1 MLALNNAQRYFL
13 YRGVTDIRKGFDGLS
28 GIIRNELR
36 ENPLSGDV
44 FIFFNRKRTH
54 VKLLMWDSDGFAVY
68 YKRLER
74 GVFEIPAG
82 YEQSTEVSSQILS
95 LILQG
100 IVLSSVRRKKRYV
113 LEG

>member
-28 GIIRNELR
+28 GIVRDELR

-54 VKLLMWDSDGFAVY
+54 VKLLMWDRDGFAIY

-74 GVFEIPAG
+74 GVFEVPAG
-82 YEQSTEVSSQILS
+82 KDTAQVITSQTLL

-100 IVLSSVRRKKRYV
+100 ILLGSVRHKKRYV
-113 LEG
+113 KVA

>member
-1 MLALNNAQRYFL
+1 MLALNNAQRYFI

-28 GIIRNELR
+28 GIVRNELR

-54 VKLLMWDSDGFAVY
+54 VKLLMWDRDGFAVY

-82 YEQSTEVSSQILS
+82 YEQSTTVSSQTLS

-113 LEG
+113 LAG

>member
-54 VKLLMWDSDGFAVY
+54 VKLLMWDRDGFAIY

-82 YEQSTEVSSQILS
+82 YEQSAMVSSQVLT
-95 LILQG
+95 LITRDRTEF
-100 IVLSSVRRKKRYV
+100 SSS
-113 LEG
+113 

>member
-1 MLALNNAQRYFL
+1 MLALNNAQRYYI

-28 GIIRNELR
+28 GIVRNELR

-54 VKLLMWDSDGFAVY
+54 VKLLMWDRDGFVIY

-82 YEQSTEVSSQILS
+82 YEQSTVVSSQILS

-113 LEG
+113 LAG

>member
-1 MLALNNAQRYFL
+1 MLALYNARRYFL

-28 GIIRNELR
+28 GIVRNELN

-54 VKLLMWDSDGFAVY
+54 VKLLMWDRDGFAMY

-82 YEQSTEVSSQILS
+82 YEQSTVVSSQILS

-113 LEG
+113 LAG

>member
-1 MLALNNAQRYFL
+1 MLALSSVQRYFL
-13 YRGVTDIRKGFDGLS
+13 YRGATDIRKGIDGLS
-28 GIIRNELR
+28 GIVRNELK

-54 VKLLMWDSDGFAVY
+54 IKLLMWDRDGYAIY

-74 GVFEIPAG
+74 GVFEIPTG
-82 YEQSTEVSSQILS
+82 YEQSSVICSQTLS

-100 IVLSSVRRKKRYV
+100 IVLSSVRRRKRYV
-113 LEG
+113 LAR

>member
-54 VKLLMWDSDGFAVY
+54 VKLLMWDRDGFAIY

-82 YEQSTEVSSQILS
+82 YEQSAMVSSQVLT

-113 LEG
+113 LAG